1 MFFFASDS
9 TVREYGRWKYET
21 SKQGADPLKVLEN
34 MGNLMV
40 VLRKDVGYDDTSLT
54 ADDYLRMFIADWDDI
69 QGELKPERS

>member
-1 MFFFASDS
+1 
-9 TVREYGRWKYET
+9 
-21 SKQGADPLKVLEN
+21 